1 MAYLSF
7 FLYIICR
14 LFSFNVR
21 VFIFLIIEFK
31 QNAMHFSFFYLKID
45 NVEFTIHRP
54 EVCIYLVIFNTQKC
68 SLNGVGNNQMIA
80 QIFSINI

>member
-1 MAYLSF
+1 MQCIF
-7 FLYIICR
+7 FL
-14 LFSFNVR
+14 S
-21 VFIFLIIEFK
+21 
-31 QNAMHFSFFYLKID
+31 KIN
-45 NVEFTIHRP
+45 NVESTIHRP